1 MDFSNYITQAKIL
14 LSIGQTT
21 NAELV
26 LAHLLQMR
34 TTQTSFRSKEIKTVI
49 FSRVPKMSEMVFR
62 KSLHELRK
70 NGILKKEFGI
80 YTLNLK

>member
-1 MDFSNYITQAKIL
+1 MTEYLIKAKSYL
-14 LSIGQTT
+14 ALNKKTT

-34 TTQTSFRSKEIKTVI
+34 TTQSSFKSRELKVVI
-49 FSRVPKMSEMVFR
+49 LSRLPEMSETLFR
-62 KSLHELRK
+62 KTLHELRQD
-70 NGILKKEFGI
+70 GILKKEFGI